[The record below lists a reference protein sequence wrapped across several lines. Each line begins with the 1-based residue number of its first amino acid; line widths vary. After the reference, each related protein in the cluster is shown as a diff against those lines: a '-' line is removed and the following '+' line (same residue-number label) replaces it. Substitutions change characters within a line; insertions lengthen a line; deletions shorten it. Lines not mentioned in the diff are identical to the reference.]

1 MMLTE
6 KETMLLNDLK
16 SEEKLCIDKYNKY
29 SSEASCSQL
38 KNLFSSLG
46 QIEQNHYDTI
56 NQILS
61 GTTPSMGMG
70 GGQKPNLQQM
80 SGQGQSSQ
88 QMSGQGQAS
97 QQMSSQSQSY
107 SQQDKTK
114 DKYLCSDALG
124 TEKHVSSMYDTC
136 IFEFKN
142 ESIRNALNHIQKE
155 EQEHG
160 KRIYDYMSQNGMY
173 S

>member
-88 QMSGQGQAS
+88 QMS
-97 QQMSSQSQSY
+97 SQSQSY